1 MKKKYPVIYLLEIPV
16 QFFLYVIVIEL
27 GAKLEALLFG
37 ADGKGYLTMIIFAAA
52 TIVLIGATIVSVI
65 NFVKGMMKKYKKRKA
80 AREAMK

>member
-27 GAKLEALLFG
+27 GAKLDVLLFG
-37 ADGKGYLTMIIFAAA
+37 TDGKGYLTMIILVAA
-52 TIVLIGATIVSVI
+52 TILLIGATIVSII
-65 NFVKGMMKKYKKRKA
+65 NFVKGVIKKHKKKKA